1 MDEISIQ
8 EFKKLFF
15 KIYGEEFVDGFRLF
29 QTPSNIVYY
38 GDFKL
43 YDGYADEDI
52 YKTLPGLNTLFEEE
66 DDIYIYTDHAY
77 RESNIFILKA
87 KVISS
92 FLEECCLDFFSNE
105 PLFINLE
112 SDKAFGYCLEGPEL
126 DSGIF
131 FQLDLKKLRENNK
144 KKLKKDLTNILLKL
158 SQSVGFFPEM

>member
-1 MDEISIQ
+1 M
-8 EFKKLFF
+8 
-15 KIYGEEFVDGFRLF
+15 
-29 QTPSNIVYY
+29 
-38 GDFKL
+38 
-43 YDGYADEDI
+43 
-52 YKTLPGLNTLFEEE
+52 
-66 DDIYIYTDHAY
+66 IYIYTDHAY

-131 FQLDLKKLRENNK
+131 FQLDLKKLYIKR
-144 KKLKKDLTNILLKL
+144 LFI
-158 SQSVGFFPEM
+158 VIYFPFPYNHV